1 MENKSI
7 TNLKKYLEDELKNL
21 DLMIKFFNIN
31 QSEID
36 KKLDRIN
43 EIKEMITELQNQQGA

>member
-21 DLMIKFFNIN
+21 DLMIKFFNIS

-43 EIKEMITELQNQQGA
+43 EIREMITELQIQQGA